1 MRRSGPGESPMLNI
15 CPSSDA
21 GEPHWVDLFNPTPEE
36 ISEVE
41 RRWHVKV
48 PTRAQLEEIESSS
61 RLSVQDGTLHLNMP
75 VVAHQG
81 EEAPTALGFVLN
93 KDLLVT
99 VRFTHLY
106 GFDTAIQH
114 FKKEGEAKSSSEVFA
129 TLIEGITD
137 YAADALEQIS
147 KDLNDTSRRVFGN
160 YGNKRPHNIARANRA
175 LREILVM
182 VGESGEKLSQI
193 RESLLGLQRILPYA
207 MDKAKDWI
215 KPEIA
220 ERLRTAGQDLQSL
233 ADFEVHLSNKVQFLL
248 DAVLGFINTE
258 QNDIFKVL
266 TIVSV
271 VGIPPTL
278 IASMYGMNFRYMPEL
293 QWHLG
298 YAWGLGLIFLSAIL
312 PTLWFKWRGWW

>member
-1 MRRSGPGESPMLNI
+1 MLNV
-15 CPSSDA
+15 CPSVEA
-21 GEPHWVDLFNPTPEE
+21 GPPLWIDLFNPTPEE
-36 ISEVE
+36 VSRVESE
-41 RRWHVKV
+41 WHVRV
-48 PTRAQLEEIESSS
+48 PTRSELDEIESSS
-61 RLSVQDGTLHLNMP
+61 RLSVQNGTLHLNMP

-81 EEAPTALGFVLN
+81 EDTPTALGFVLS

-114 FKKEGEAKSSSEVFA
+114 FKSDVTAKTSSEVFA
-129 TLIEGITD
+129 ALIEGITD
-137 YAADALEQIS
+137 YAADALEQIGA
-147 KDLNDTSRRVFGN
+147 DLNGVSRRVFRN
-160 YGNKRPHNIARANRA
+160 YGSKRPHNIARSNRA
-175 LREILVM
+175 LRDILVS

-193 RESLLGLQRILPYA
+193 RESLLGLQRILPFA
-207 MDKAKDWI
+207 IDKGKDWI
-215 KPEIA
+215 STA
-220 ERLRTAGQDLQSL
+220 VADRLRTASQDLQSL

-278 IASMYGMNFRYMPEL
+278 IASMYGMNFRFMPEL
-293 QWHLG
+293 SWTYG
-298 YAWGLGLIFLSAIL
+298 YAWGLGLIFLSIIL
-312 PTLWFKWRGWW
+312 PVTWFKWRGWW